1 MMTNRELK
9 QLLNSLPEEELD
21 KQVTMYSGH
30 FDSLVNFN
38 AKVLNNEEYREKCR
52 DLLYDPDKD
61 GISRLV
67 LYAEG

>member
-9 QLLNSLPEEELD
+9 DLLNSLPEDELD
-21 KQVTMYSGH
+21 KQVCMHSGH

-38 AKVLNNEEYREKCR
+38 AEILNDEEFKRLCR
-52 DLLYDPDKD
+52 DLMYDPDED